1 MINPR
6 IGVIGGSSAE
16 ELILD
21 MAEKVGSLIASR
33 GGIIICGGMG
43 GVMEAVCKGAK
54 QTGGK
59 TIGILPT
66 RSIYDANPYIDI
78 PIATGLGEARNLLVV
93 LNSDVIIA
101 IDGAYGTLS
110 EIAFAL
116 LHKKPVIALKSW
128 ELIHNGEQDKNVIY
142 VSTPEE
148 AVNKAFELLPE

>member
-6 IGVIGGSSAE
+6 IGVIGGSIADKSILNIAE
-16 ELILD
+16 I
-21 MAEKVGSLIASR
+21 VGNLVASR
-33 GGIIICGGMG
+33 GGIIVCGGMG

-54 QTGGK
+54 RAGGK

-66 RSIYDANPYIDI
+66 RSVYDANPYIDI
-78 PIATGLGEARNLLVV
+78 PIVTGLGEARNLLVV

-101 IDGAYGTLS
+101 IDGAYGTLT

-116 LHKKPVIALKSW
+116 LYKKPIVALKSW
-128 ELIHNGEQDKNVIY
+128 ELVYDGEQDKNVIY

-148 AVNKAFELLPE
+148 AVNKVFELLTE

>member
-1 MINPR
+1 MIGRR
-6 IGVIGGSSAE
+6 IGVIGGSSADE
-16 ELILD
+16 VVLN
-21 MAEKVGSLIASR
+21 MAEKVGNLIASR
-33 GGIIICGGMG
+33 GGIVVCGGLG
-43 GVMEAVCKGAK
+43 GVMEAACKGAK
-54 QTGGK
+54 QAGGT

-66 RSIYDANPYIDI
+66 KSITDANPYVDI

-93 LNSDVIIA
+93 LNSDVVIA

-128 ELIHNGEQDKNVIY
+128 ELIRDGERDKNIIY

-148 AVNKAFELLPE
+148 AVERAYQLLTE